1 MFSMFRS
8 KKFRH
13 TTRRSKTSLGRRSLE
28 GRYLQFETMEGRLV
42 LSASGFAGNECAPE
56 FDNSQMASRIPSG
69 PFSPGT
75 NVAFSF
81 NAADVVSDAGVGATA
96 TDDIRFILDPDVD
109 ANFRN
114 NGSTPTGATLT
125 ANDPG
130 NNDQW
135 DFAWTPTDLQVG
147 TFRLFIIATDQ
158 GGDGSAGPIVPLSDV
173 FLFSIEVDNSAVVD
187 LNGDGDGEND
197 GIDFGPV
204 SYTEGDGPVKIVD
217 TDATIPFAVDNT
229 VVQAT
234 IELLNPQSG
243 DALGVELP
251 SGSLLEVDAS
261 STDSRLVLTVSGAA
275 TEADK
280 SEFELALRELTFVN
294 TSDEPGSEQR
304 NIAVTINDGVST
316 SEAAMT
322 TVDTFGTND
331 RPVLTPD
338 DGQLPDA
345 TVGVPYTFEV
355 IAADP
360 DAGDMLT
367 FQISDQP
374 TPPSQIEITPNAGAA
389 SSDTTVQIA
398 RGNDGLFRAT
408 VSWTPTQAD
417 LGAGTIEIG
426 ILVDDTGTSG
436 ITSDFEIYSIN
447 VVNQSPTTGDD
458 PETAPTTSDDDF
470 AVDENN
476 ADDIG
481 NVLANDTDPDG
492 DSLTIEAVMTTDGGD
507 AVADPTSFT
516 TEKGALVTIDAAG
529 NVNYDPNGMFETLAA
544 GDTETDEFWYTRRRR
559 SKWYQHPSSKGHG
572 DHLWQKRRPS
582 GDYHRHRPQLHDSR
596 VCRQ

>member
-1 MFSMFRS
+1 MPQV
-8 KKFRH
+8 
-13 TTRRSKTSLGRRSLE
+13 
-28 GRYLQFETMEGRLV
+28 LQATN
-42 LSASGFAGNECAPE
+42 APPE

-331 RPVLTPD
+331 RPCPH
-338 DGQLPDA
+338 
-345 TVGVPYTFEV
+345 
-355 IAADP
+355 
-360 DAGDMLT
+360 
-367 FQISDQP
+367 
-374 TPPSQIEITPNAGAA
+374 
-389 SSDTTVQIA
+389 
-398 RGNDGLFRAT
+398 
-408 VSWTPTQAD
+408 
-417 LGAGTIEIG
+417 
-426 ILVDDTGTSG
+426 
-436 ITSDFEIYSIN
+436 
-447 VVNQSPTTGDD
+447 
-458 PETAPTTSDDDF
+458 
-470 AVDENN
+470 
-476 ADDIG
+476 
-481 NVLANDTDPDG
+481 
-492 DSLTIEAVMTTDGGD
+492 
-507 AVADPTSFT
+507 
-516 TEKGALVTIDAAG
+516 
-529 NVNYDPNGMFETLAA
+529 
-544 GDTETDEFWYTRRRR
+544 TR
-559 SKWYQHPSSKGHG
+559 
-572 DHLWQKRRPS
+572 
-582 GDYHRHRPQLHDSR
+582 
-596 VCRQ
+596 